1 MIYDLG
7 QSTETLYVI
16 KSGRVALDVFYE
28 IERTIS
34 IPIGHKRWEKEH
46 QKTFQIVRRTVKI
59 LSPNSIFGLEEILS
73 ENPRRLIRAR
83 ALEDTECL
91 YANKKMFIEYLNA
104 DDREKIKLDVSKYT
118 NFESEAKLLL
128 MDIQNKK
135 TKVFIASFLSL

>member
-7 QSTETLYVI
+7 QSSESLYVI

-34 IPIGHKRWEKEH
+34 IPIGHKKWEL

-59 LSPNSIFGLEEILS
+59 LGPNSIFGLEEILS

-104 DDREKIKLDVSKYT
+104 DDREKIKLEVS
-118 NFESEAKLLL
+118 
-128 MDIQNKK
+128 
-135 TKVFIASFLSL
+135 